1 MSNHKPCPYPD
12 GDDGLLEYGLW
23 QLEKDKLSSQNI
35 SPETLAKLDKRQP
48 TRTSVKAEDLFV
60 SPDIIGSSEY
70 RAIYDCIA
78 DALTDYDESEH
89 ADVAKSM
96 LNEFI
101 DHAKAMK
108 KRLKKMVKIDRLKAI
123 KKDASD
129 RL

>member
-1 MSNHKPCPYPD
+1 MTLKDIFVDPD
-12 GDDGLLEYGLW
+12 L
-23 QLEKDKLSSQNI
+23 
-35 SPETLAKLDKRQP
+35 
-48 TRTSVKAEDLFV
+48 
-60 SPDIIGSSEY
+60 IGSSEY

-78 DALTDYDESEH
+78 DALHAYDDSEH

-123 KKDASD
+123 KKDESD
-129 RL
+129 QP